1 MSDRGSL
8 LSALSEE
15 ITALADSV
23 VRSTA
28 VVSGQTKDLDECQ
41 GSAWLYDDQHLV
53 TNHHVI
59 EGLVEPIWVRF
70 PHGSE
75 MRAAVVGSDILTDL
89 AVFRVPQ
96 HDAAAL
102 SLRPRPARLGEM
114 CFAFGSPLGRYAESM
129 SFGIVS
135 GLERSLPTAT
145 GRPIFNVIQTDC
157 AINPGNS
164 GGPLVD
170 VDGLVLGVNTAVV
183 RDAEGIGFAVPAETV
198 ADVVS
203 EIVLF
208 GSVERASLGV
218 SVVPERIEDG
228 DGGCVTRLV
237 VAVVRSNAAGPF
249 QEGDV
254 LLKVGAHRIQGHQDL
269 FRALRRDAVGCRIP
283 VWVARRGGQVSIEC
297 VPNRATFAE

>member
-1 MSDRGSL
+1 MSEHRSL
-8 LSALSEE
+8 LGALSEE
-15 ITALADSV
+15 IAALADAV

-28 VVSGQTKDLDECQ
+28 VVSGQTRDLDECQ

-59 EGLVEPIWVRF
+59 EGLVEPIWIRF
-70 PHGSE
+70 PDGPE
-75 MRAAVVGSDILTDL
+75 MRATLVGGDKLSDL
-89 AVFRVPQ
+89 AVLRAAQ
-96 HDAAAL
+96 HDSAAL
-102 SLRPRPARLGEM
+102 SLRSRPARLGEL

-135 GLERSLPTAT
+135 GLQRSLPTPV

-170 VDGLVLGVNTAVV
+170 IDGLVLGVNTAVE
-183 RDAEGIGFAVPAETV
+183 RGAEGIGFAVPAETV

-218 SVVPERIEDG
+218 SVMPERVEDG
-228 DGGCVTRLV
+228 EGVSVPRLV
-237 VAVVRSNAAGPF
+237 IAAVRSNAAGPF
-249 QEGDV
+249 QTGDV
-254 LLKVGAHRIQGHQDL
+254 ILKVGAHHIQEQQDL
-269 FRALRRDAVGCRIP
+269 LRALRRDAVGCRIP
-283 VWVARRGGQVSIEC
+283 VWVARQGEPVAIEC
-297 VPNRATFAE
+297 VPKRAIFPD